1 MPDMIYRPLGAS
13 GMRVSSL
20 CLGTMM
26 FGAQTEPAEAN
37 RIIAHARDNG
47 VNFLDT
53 ANVYVQGRSEE
64 VVGEAIK
71 AERSRWVLA
80 TKVAQPMG
88 PNPTDRGLS
97 RRHLFEAA
105 EASLKRLK
113 TDHIDLY
120 YIHRVDPATS
130 WEQTIQAFGDL
141 IRQGKVREWALSNV
155 RAWHIPHVW
164 HLCRQ
169 LGTPVPVALQPYY
182 NLMNRQ
188 PEVDVLPAARAFD
201 LGVVPYSPLA
211 RGILT
216 GKYKPN
222 QKAAEGTRAARNDK
236 RMMEAEWRPE
246 SLLIAQKLQE
256 TLQARGVNIAH
267 WALAWVLNN
276 GAVTSAIAGP
286 RTFEQWTGYID
297 ALGYAW
303 TAEDEVLANSLVPPG
318 HSSAHGHLDPEYPI
332 EGRFPRVG

>member
-1 MPDMIYRPLGAS
+1 MTHRTLGAS
-13 GMRVSSL
+13 GMRVSPI

-26 FGAQTEPAEAN
+26 FGGPTEPAEAQ
-37 RIIAHARDNG
+37 RILAHAREAG

-53 ANVYVQGRSEE
+53 ANVYVEGRSEE
-64 VVGEAIK
+64 VVGDAIK
-71 AERSRWVLA
+71 AERNRWVVA
-80 TKVAQPMG
+80 TKVAQPVG
-88 PNPTDRGLS
+88 PDPTDRGLS
-97 RRHLFEAA
+97 RRHVMAAA
-105 EASLKRLK
+105 EASLRRLRS
-113 TDHIDLY
+113 DHIDLY
-120 YIHRVDPATS
+120 YIHRVDPETS

-188 PEVDVLPAARAFD
+188 PEVDVLPAAKAFD

-216 GKYKPN
+216 GKYKVN
-222 QKAAEGTRAARNDK
+222 QKAAEGSRAARNDK

-246 SLLIAQKLQE
+246 SLTIAEKLSE
-256 TLQARGVNIAH
+256 TLKARGADIAH
-267 WALAWVLNN
+267 WAVAWVLNN

-286 RTFEQWTGYID
+286 RTFQQWTAYVD
-297 ALGYAW
+297 ALGYTW
-303 TAEDEVLANSLVPPG
+303 TAEDEALANSLVPPG
-318 HSSAHGHLDPEYPI
+318 HPSAHGHTDPQYPI